1 MGMIRRLRTCG
12 SFVVRLLRRLLAHPR
27 YQVMAVMVAA
37 ALILGDRLFPFSS
50 FPMYAGFPDRTH
62 YVYLADGEGHPLP
75 MHDFFGYRTTK
86 IKRIYSNEMRDIFH
100 SLKES
105 SESEEG
111 DEIKLHTMTDEQ
123 LRPRGMP
130 PCGGWWPMTGGAN
143 NARASRCRRCGCT
156 MWMSTVVRTGDCVA
170 RRAGWVRMREVSR
183 EWVVATRV
191 ARDLGA

>member
-1 MGMIRRLRTCG
+1 MIRRLRTLG

-62 YVYLADGEGHPLP
+62 YVYLADDEGRPLP

-86 IKRIYSNEMRDIFH
+86 IKRIYSNEMRDIFR
-100 SLKES
+100 SLKDS

-111 DEIKLHTMTDEQ
+111 DEIKLHTMTEEQ
-123 LRPRGMP
+123 LRPAGDATLRWLVANDRRRKQRKGEPLPALRLYHVDVDRGP
-130 PCGGWWPMTGGAN
+130 DGRLRRTARWVGSYAGG
-143 NARASRCRRCGCT
+143 
-156 MWMSTVVRTGDCVA
+156 
-170 RRAGWVRMREVSR
+170 VS
-183 EWVVATRV
+183 
-191 ARDLGA
+191 

>member
-1 MGMIRRLRTCG
+1 MGMIRRLRTLG

-37 ALILGDRLFPFSS
+37 ALILGDRMFPFSS

-62 YVYLADGEGHPLP
+62 YVYLADDEGRPLP

-86 IKRIYSNEMRDIFH
+86 IKRIYSNEMRDVFH
-100 SLKES
+100 SLKDS

-123 LRPRGMP
+123 LRPAGDATLRWLVANDRRRKQRKGEPLPALRLYHVDVDRGP
-130 PCGGWWPMTGGAN
+130 DGRLRRTARWVGSYAGG
-143 NARASRCRRCGCT
+143 
-156 MWMSTVVRTGDCVA
+156 
-170 RRAGWVRMREVSR
+170 VS
-183 EWVVATRV
+183 
-191 ARDLGA
+191 